1 MFASKI
7 SAIIAFT
14 AVAAYAA
21 DVADVAD
28 VVKPAASI
36 AVAPVVAAPGVAAA
50 PIAAASNNSAARVSA
65 IQHDRV
71 YATVTVPNVVQPAP
85 IIGAQTTVVQNA
97 GTNTVT
103 VSSANSG
110 ASVLSNLGLSA

>member
-71 YATVTVPNVVQPAP
+71 YATVTVPNVVQPALLS
-85 IIGAQTTVVQNA
+85 NA

-110 ASVLSNLGLSA
+110 ASVLSNLGLSAVALKYGK